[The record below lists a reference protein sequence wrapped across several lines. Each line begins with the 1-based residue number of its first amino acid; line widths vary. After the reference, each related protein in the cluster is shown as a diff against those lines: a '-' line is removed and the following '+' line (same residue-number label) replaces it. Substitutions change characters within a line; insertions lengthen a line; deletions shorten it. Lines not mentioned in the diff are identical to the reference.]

1 MKDIESLIGQLAQEG
16 GAVKPALHPLKLGL
30 QWMAL
35 SAAYLLVLLLVSGV
49 RNELAVAF
57 ENPWFAIEVALL
69 VAMYIATSVSAALLS
84 FPDVYQMRRAVWM
97 PLAVFGVFA
106 CVLFMAWR
114 GDVPPAPLPIHGIEC
129 TLAILMVALLPG
141 AGLLYAMRQLASTH
155 YQSAG
160 SIALLHAFSVGALW
174 LRLQENNDSI
184 LHVLQ
189 WHYLPMIGFGILG
202 LWVGKLILKW

>member
-1 MKDIESLIGQLAQEG
+1 MKDIDDLIGQLAQEG
-16 GAVKPALHPLKLGL
+16 GAVKPAPHPVALSL
-30 QWMAL
+30 QWMGL
-35 SAAYLLVLLLVSGV
+35 SALYLLVLLLFSGV
-49 RNELAVAF
+49 RNELAAAF
-57 ENPWFAIEVALL
+57 AHPWFAIEVGLL
-69 VAMYIATSVSAALLS
+69 VVVFAVTSVSAALLS
-84 FPDVYQMRRAVWM
+84 FPDMYQMRRVVWT
-97 PLAVFGVFA
+97 PLLVFGVFA

-114 GDVPPAPLPIHGIEC
+114 ADVPPAPFPVHGIEC

-141 AGLLYAMRQLASTH
+141 AWLLYLMRKLASTH
-155 YQSAG
+155 YQWAG

-189 WHYLPMIGFGILG
+189 WHYLPMIVFGIIG

>member
-1 MKDIESLIGQLAQEG
+1 MKDIDDLIGQLAQEG
-16 GAVKPALHPLKLGL
+16 GAVKPAPHPITLSLK
-30 QWMAL
+30 WMAL

-49 RNELAVAF
+49 RNELAAAF
-57 ENPWFAIEVALL
+57 EHPWFAIEVALL
-69 VAMYIATSVSAALLS
+69 VAMFIATSVSAALLS
-84 FPDVYQMRRAVWM
+84 FPDMYQMRRAVWM
-97 PLAVFGVFA
+97 PMAVFGVFA

-114 GDVPPAPLPIHGIEC
+114 ADIPPAPLPVHGFEC

-141 AGLLYAMRQLASTH
+141 TWLLYAMRKLASTH
-155 YQSAG
+155 YQWAG

>member
-1 MKDIESLIGQLAQEG
+1 MKDIDDLIGQLAQEG
-16 GAVKPALHPLKLGL
+16 GAVKPAPHPITLSLK
-30 QWMAL
+30 WMAL

-49 RNELAVAF
+49 RNELATAF
-57 ENPWFAIEVALL
+57 EHPWFAIEVTLL
-69 VAMYIATSVSAALLS
+69 VSMFITTSVSAALLS

-97 PLAVFGVFA
+97 PMAVFGVFA
-106 CVLFMAWR
+106 CVLLMAWR
-114 GDVPPAPLPIHGIEC
+114 ADMPPAPLPVHGIEC

-141 AGLLYAMRQLASTH
+141 AWLLYAMRKLASTH

>member
-1 MKDIESLIGQLAQEG
+1 MKDIENLIGQLAQEG
-16 GAVKPALHPLKLGL
+16 GAVKPAPHPITLSWK
-30 QWMAL
+30 WMAL

-49 RNELAVAF
+49 RNELTAAF
-57 ENPWFAIEVALL
+57 EHPWFAIEVALL
-69 VAMYIATSVSAALLS
+69 AAMFITTSVSAALLS
-84 FPDVYQMRRAVWM
+84 FPDMYQMRRAVWM
-97 PLAVFGVFA
+97 PMAVFGVFT

-114 GDVPPAPLPIHGIEC
+114 ADMPPAPLPVHGIEC

-141 AGLLYAMRQLASTH
+141 AWLLYAMRKLASTH
-155 YQSAG
+155 YQWAG
-160 SIALLHAFSVGALW
+160 CIALLHAFSVGALW

-189 WHYLPMIGFGILG
+189 WHYLPMIVFGILG

>member
-1 MKDIESLIGQLAQEG
+1 MKDIDDLIGQLAQEG
-16 GAVKPALHPLKLGL
+16 GAVKPAPHPISLSLK
-30 QWMAL
+30 WMAL

-49 RNELAVAF
+49 RNELATAF

-69 VAMYIATSVSAALLS
+69 VAIFITTSVSAALLS
-84 FPDVYQMRRAVWM
+84 FPDMYQMRRAVWM
-97 PLAVFGVFA
+97 PMAVFGVFA
-106 CVLFMAWR
+106 CVLLMAWR
-114 GDVPPAPLPIHGIEC
+114 ADMPPAPLPVHGIEC
-129 TLAILMVALLPG
+129 TLAILMVALMPG
-141 AGLLYAMRQLASTH
+141 AWLLYAMRKLASTH

-189 WHYLPMIGFGILG
+189 WHYLPMIVFGILG